1 MIFIHV
7 CIKIY
12 IQYIVF
18 SRFFSIIDYY
28 KISNIVLCA
37 ISQVLISYLS
47 YRQHCAYS
55 NPELIYPTPSPLV
68 TLSLFSMSES
78 IYFFSNSLYDFS
90 LSLSLSLYIYIHIL
104 SLYILCLKYI
114 HVYIYM
120 YTWNV
125 HYFSIKEAKL
135 MIISYFPYT
144 HTLLVDNVFNF

>member
-68 TLSLFSMSES
+68 TLSLFSKSES

-90 LSLSLSLYIYIHIL
+90 LSLSLSLCLSLSLYIYIYIL

-120 YTWNV
+120 YT
-125 HYFSIKEAKL
+125 
-135 MIISYFPYT
+135 
-144 HTLLVDNVFNF
+144 